1 MLDHSTVSG
10 ISSRCALDR
19 SGCVLIEHSN
29 SIQLRDPETSLDQP
43 SDYSSYPQLQQS
55 QVLSAPT

>member
-1 MLDHSTVSG
+1 M
-10 ISSRCALDR
+10 
-19 SGCVLIEHSN
+19 LIEHQD

-43 SDYSSYPQLQQS
+43 VDYSSYPQLQQS

>member
-19 SGCVLIEHSN
+19 SLRCVERQN

-43 SDYSSYPQLQQS
+43 PDYSSYPQLQQS
-55 QVLSAPT
+55 QVLSAPS

>member
-1 MLDHSTVSG
+1 M
-10 ISSRCALDR
+10 
-19 SGCVLIEHSN
+19 
-29 SIQLRDPETSLDQP
+29 QLRDPETSLDQP